1 MCVLACH
8 LARTVAR
15 FISATDDAATH
26 KASQRAIAFFL
37 VASPPVT
44 SFASPLADR
53 QPARGGGEGG
63 GTEGGQ
69 PALTA
74 LFVALHFGAQ
84 LKSKLAFSTHS
95 APFFYQFHVF
105 LFLPAKLLS

>member
-44 SFASPLADR
+44 SLLLHLLTGS
-53 QPARGGGEGG
+53 QQEGGGG

-74 LFVALHFGAQ
+74 LFVALHFGRS
-84 LKSKLAFSTHS
+84 LKVNWLFPLTLRL
-95 APFFYQFHVF
+95 F
-105 LFLPAKLLS
+105 LPISRLSFLPAKLLS